1 VKTFGMTANQPP
13 ASPRAHD
20 AGLPQPV
27 SQLLREAGR
36 ALSLDRIALAEQLL
50 GKALALAPDSAEVR
64 RLMGVAAL
72 MGGDH
77 SRAISHLRGALA
89 ASPDD
94 ATINMTLGN
103 ALFETGEADAGLAC
117 LQRACELA
125 PGSAAAWYNFGRALQ
140 VTSRVEQAR
149 DALQRAVTID
159 PGYARA
165 RNALATVLTNLGDI
179 PSAVAML
186 RETLRQQHD
195 NADAWFALG
204 NMKTESFGSDDA
216 AQLRS
221 LFRRPGVSDDSRI
234 LLGFTL
240 AKALEDQADYAAAF
254 DAVREANALKRRYLY
269 WDRSEERARV
279 DAIAGAFSA
288 PLPRP
293 LDAALGQEVIFVV
306 CLPRSGSTLTE
317 QILASHPEVAGGDEI
332 QTLPEI
338 LDEESG
344 RRGLPF
350 PQWVPAATA
359 EDWHRLGQEYL
370 ARTSHW
376 RRQHPRHTDK
386 NVSNWA
392 FVGAALSMLPGAR
405 VVNSR
410 RDALETCF
418 AGYRQLFATGV
429 HFSYDMDDMA
439 DYFAGYDRLSKLWR
453 QQFPQQYFEHEYES
467 LQKDPEGQIRRLL
480 DFCGLPFDAACLAFH
495 RTPRTVLTVSSAQ
508 VRQSLRQDTARGP
521 LYGDKLEP
529 LRARLRAAGLLPAE
543 A

>member
-1 VKTFGMTANQPP
+1 MTTNQPP
-13 ASPRAHD
+13 PPTRTRDTS
-20 AGLPQPV
+20 LPQPV

-36 ALSLDRIALAEQLL
+36 ALSLDQAALAGQLL
-50 GKALALAPDSAEVR
+50 DRALALAPGSAEVR

-77 SRAISHLRGALA
+77 PRAISHLRSALA
-89 ASPDD
+89 AGPDD
-94 ATINMTLGN
+94 AIVNMTLGN
-103 ALFETGEADAGLAC
+103 ALFETGETDAGLAC

-125 PGSAAAWYNFGRALQ
+125 PGTAAAWYNFGRALQ
-140 VTSRVEQAR
+140 VSSRMEQAR
-149 DALQRAVTID
+149 EALRRAVAID
-159 PGYARA
+159 RGYARA

-179 PSAVAML
+179 ASAVAIL
-186 RETLRQQHD
+186 RETLRMQPD

-204 NMKTESFGSDDA
+204 NMKTESFGSEDA

-221 LFRRPGVSDDSRI
+221 LFHRPGISDDSRI

-240 AKALEDQADYAAAF
+240 AKAMEDQGDYAAAF
-254 DAVREANALKRRYLY
+254 DAVREANALKRRHLY

-279 DAIAGAFSA
+279 DAIANAFSA
-288 PLPRP
+288 SLPEP
-293 LDAALGQEVIFVV
+293 LDATLGQEVIFVV

-317 QILASHPEVAGGDEI
+317 QILASHPEVVGGDEV
-332 QTLPEI
+332 QALPDI
-338 LDEESG
+338 LDEESR

-359 EDWHRLGQEYL
+359 ADWHRLGEEYL
-370 ARTSHW
+370 ARTSRW
-376 RRQHPRHTDK
+376 RSQRPRFTDK

-392 FVGAALSMLPGAR
+392 FVGAALAMLPGAR

-410 RDALETCF
+410 RDPLETCF

-429 HFSYDMDDMA
+429 HFSYDLDDMV
-439 DYFAGYDRLSKLWR
+439 DYFAGYDRLATLWR
-453 QQFPQQYFEHEYES
+453 RQFPLQYFDHEYES
-467 LQKDPEGQIRRLL
+467 LQRDPEGQIRRLL

-495 RTPRTVLTVSSAQ
+495 QTPRTVLTVSSAQ
-508 VRQSLRQDTARGP
+508 VRQPLRRDTARAS

-529 LRARLRAAGLLPAE
+529 LRARLRAAGLLPPDA
-543 A
+543 

>member
-1 VKTFGMTANQPP
+1 MTANQPP
-13 ASPRAHD
+13 TSPPARET
-20 AGLPQPV
+20 GLPQPV
-27 SQLLREAGR
+27 SQLLREVGR
-36 ALSLDRIALAEQLL
+36 ALSLDRIALAGQLL
-50 GKALALAPDSAEVR
+50 DQALALAPDSAEVR

-72 MGGDH
+72 MSGDH
-77 SRAISHLRGALA
+77 PRAIAHLRGALA
-89 ASPDD
+89 TDPDD
-94 ATINMTLGN
+94 AIVNMTLGN

-125 PGSAAAWYNFGRALQ
+125 PGTAAAWYNFGRALQ
-140 VTSRVEQAR
+140 VSSRMEQAR
-149 DALQRAVTID
+149 EALQRAVTID
-159 PGYARA
+159 QGYVRA
-165 RNALATVLTNLGDI
+165 RNALATVLTSLGDI
-179 PSAVAML
+179 PSAVAIL
-186 RETLRQQHD
+186 RETLRMQPD

-216 AQLRS
+216 TQLHS
-221 LFRRPGVSDDSRI
+221 LFRRPGASDDARI

-254 DAVREANALKRRYLY
+254 DVVREANALKRRHLY
-269 WDRSEERARV
+269 WDRGEERARV
-279 DAIAGAFSA
+279 DSIAEAFST
-288 PLPRP
+288 PLPGP
-293 LDAALGQEVIFVV
+293 LDATLGQEVIFVV
-306 CLPRSGSTLTE
+306 CMPRSGSTLTE
-317 QILASHPEVAGGDEI
+317 QILASHPQVAGGDEI

-338 LDEESG
+338 LDEESA
-344 RRGLPF
+344 RRGQAF
-350 PQWVPAATA
+350 PQWAPAATA
-359 EDWHRLGQEYL
+359 ADWHRLGKEYL

-392 FVGAALSMLPGAR
+392 FVGAALAMLPGAR

-410 RDALETCF
+410 RDPLETCF
-418 AGYRQLFATGV
+418 AGYRQLFAAGV
-429 HFSYDMDDMA
+429 HFSYDLDDMV
-439 DYFAGYDRLSKLWR
+439 DYFAGYDRLSRLWR
-453 QQFPQQYFEHEYES
+453 QQFPQRYFEHEYES

-495 RTPRTVLTVSSAQ
+495 QTPRTVLTISSAQ

-529 LRARLRAAGLLPAE
+529 LRSRLRAAGLLPAS

>member
-1 VKTFGMTANQPP
+1 MTTNQPP
-13 ASPRAHD
+13 PPARARD
-20 AGLPQPV
+20 TNPPQPV

-36 ALSLDRIALAEQLL
+36 ALSLDQAALAGQLL
-50 GKALALAPDSAEVR
+50 DKALALAPGNAEVQ

-77 SRAISHLRGALA
+77 PRAISHLRSALA

-94 ATINMTLGN
+94 AIVNMTLGN
-103 ALFETGEADAGLAC
+103 ALFETGETDTALAC

-125 PGSAAAWYNFGRALQ
+125 PGAAAAWYNLGRALQ
-140 VTSRVEQAR
+140 VSSRMEQAR
-149 DALQRAVTID
+149 EALQRAVAID
-159 PGYARA
+159 HGYARA

-179 PSAVAML
+179 TSAVAML
-186 RETLRQQHD
+186 RETLRIQPD

-204 NMKTESFGSDDA
+204 NMKTESFDSGDA

-221 LFRRPGVSDDSRI
+221 LFRRPGISDDARI

-240 AKALEDQADYAAAF
+240 AKAMEDQADYAAAF
-254 DAVREANALKRRYLY
+254 DAVREANALKRQHLY

-279 DAIAGAFSA
+279 DTIANAFSA
-288 PLPRP
+288 PLPEP
-293 LDAALGQEVIFVV
+293 LDAALGQEIIFVV

-332 QTLPEI
+332 QALPDI
-338 LDEESG
+338 LDEESR

-350 PQWVPAATA
+350 PQWVPAATTA
-359 EDWHRLGQEYL
+359 DWHRLGEEYL
-370 ARTSHW
+370 ARTGHW
-376 RRQHPRHTDK
+376 RLQHPRLTDK

-392 FVGAALSMLPGAR
+392 FVGAALAMLPGAR

-410 RDALETCF
+410 RDPLETCF
-418 AGYRQLFATGV
+418 AGYRQLFASGV
-429 HFSYDMDDMA
+429 HFSYDLDDMV
-439 DYFAGYDRLSKLWR
+439 DYFAGYDRLSRLWR
-453 QQFPQQYFEHEYES
+453 QKFPRQYFDHEYET
-467 LQKDPEGQIRRLL
+467 LQRDPEGQIRRLL
-480 DFCGLPFDAACLAFH
+480 DFCRLPFDAACLAFH

-508 VRQSLRQDTARGP
+508 VRQPLRRDTARAS

-529 LRARLRAAGLLPAE
+529 LHARLRSAGLLSADT
-543 A
+543 